1 MESTGS
7 DLSDWECRTFG
18 KIQLKSPPPVHHDDM
33 ASDSDNP
40 HLPSRRKNYEQSQ
53 ELDNNSKKG
62 NSLYTDK
69 ENIPVKWNNSW
80 GSRDRDSALGGSLIS
95 AYGSVLTDSSTSFD
109 GQSNSENENDVSN
122 ISSPAQSTYGRYRK
136 IYGSDS
142 DTTKKE
148 SGAEEVVVLHRL
160 PGENLGMI
168 LGIEGDKTKEHI
180 STVRVK
186 SVTIGGAAYRASG
199 SSAGISVGDEI
210 LEVNGLELKT
220 LSHDE
225 CVTVFKEMP
234 LRVILKIKRK
244 SRKRAGA
251 LTSDDE
257 TDRGVAKRGF
267 SASES
272 EDEQRDGFVP
282 LTFEID
288 KDPKE
293 SLGLS
298 IVPSYGSTRQ
308 FFQVSTLS
316 KIFMPTADKV
326 WGYIGTTLSVYL
338 SILCPNAL

>member
-18 KIQLKSPPPVHHDDM
+18 NIQLKSPPMVHHDDLT
-33 ASDSDNP
+33 SDSDNP
-40 HLPSRRKNYEQSQ
+40 HLPSRQRNYGQSLDTGDHETKN
-53 ELDNNSKKG
+53 KG
-62 NSLYTDK
+62 TNAFHLDK
-69 ENIPVKWNNSW
+69 ENIPTKWNNSW

-95 AYGSVLTDSSTSFD
+95 AYGSVLTDSSSSFD
-109 GQSNSENENDVSN
+109 GQSNSENETISN
-122 ISSPAQSTYGRYRK
+122 VSSPTHSTYGRYRK
-136 IYGSDS
+136 IYGNESDS
-142 DTTKKE
+142 TETNLE
-148 SGAEEVVVLHRL
+148 NGAEEVVVLHRL

-168 LGIEGDKTKEHI
+168 LGIEGDKTKDHI

-199 SSAGISVGDEI
+199 SSSGIAVGDEI

-244 SRKRAGA
+244 MRKRIKSAA
-251 LTSDDE
+251 MTSDDE
-257 TDRGVAKRGF
+257 PEVKNGF
-267 SASES
+267 VMRYTASES
-272 EDEQRDGFVP
+272 EDDVRDGFIP
-282 LTFEID
+282 LTCEID
-288 KDPKE
+288 KNPKE

-308 FFQVSTLS
+308 FYQVSSNIKNL
-316 KIFMPTADKV
+316 F
-326 WGYIGTTLSVYL
+326 
-338 SILCPNAL
+338 